1 MIIWE
6 VKGFICHLRVPNF
19 LKKIMQNEN
28 GLYQLNY
35 IALERNSDNLSLGTG
50 KFHWLE
56 ENLSQAQIGLEN
68 REGTI
73 NKKAGL
79 NNKKN

>member
-1 MIIWE
+1 MACIN
-6 VKGFICHLRVPNF
+6 LTT
-19 LKKIMQNEN
+19 Q
-28 GLYQLNY
+28 Q
-35 IALERNSDNLSLGTG
+35 ERNSDNLSLGTG